1 MFFSSNRIS
10 TFSTFFWI
18 LETLYFVLWIFT
30 SRILCTFFLHNL
42 CNSFRIGLLPH
53 WLLTKKPQSCRLDY
67 CLNMSGTKTTTRW
80 RCYLGGWDCLDWKL
94 FCPFLVL
101 SGRKHIARGYYFRI
115 INNKF
120 KKTLENKNSGEKMFN
135 FDSLEPS
142 WKIYLALWSE
152 KKPWNK
158 REYLNSSCVC
168 PPSPFF
174 PFKFAYFAPLS
185 FCRD

>member
-1 MFFSSNRIS
+1 MCHSVVHISLIEKKFTPGFNKKNFFRQIV
-10 TFSTFFWI
+10 FLPFGH
-18 LETLYFVLWIFT
+18 FVELWRFVFCFVNIHFAH
-30 SRILCTFFLHNL
+30 FLHNL

-53 WLLTKKPQSCRLDY
+53 WLLTKKPQSCWLDY

-120 KKTLENKNSGEKMFN
+120 KKNLENKNSGGKNVQFWQ
-135 FDSLEPS
+135 FGTFLENIFGPLI
-142 WKIYLALWSE
+142 W

-158 REYLNSSCVC
+158 RE
-168 PPSPFF
+168 
-174 PFKFAYFAPLS
+174 
-185 FCRD
+185 